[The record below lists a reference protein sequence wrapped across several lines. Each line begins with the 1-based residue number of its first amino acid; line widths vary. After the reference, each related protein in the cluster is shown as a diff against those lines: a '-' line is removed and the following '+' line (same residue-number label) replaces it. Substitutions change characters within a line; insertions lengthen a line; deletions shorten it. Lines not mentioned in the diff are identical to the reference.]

1 MNQMIHM
8 MIVAIGQDTYSMYT
22 HWHIIDARTQEVVV
36 EKLLD
41 LVQANETLQILQLQ
55 NPNTQYEIVE
65 TQQSSVK
72 PGFGRD
78 PDLH

>member
-1 MNQMIHM
+1 M
-8 MIVAIGQDTYSMYT
+8 YS
-22 HWHIIDARTQEVVV
+22 HWHIVDARTKEVVV

-41 LVQANETLQILQLQ
+41 IYQANETLQILKSQ
-55 NPNTQYEIVE
+55 NPNTEYEIVE
-65 TQQSSVK
+65 TQHSTVK

>member
-1 MNQMIHM
+1 
-8 MIVAIGQDTYSMYT
+8 MYT

-41 LVQANETLQILQLQ
+41 LNQANETLQILQLQ

>member
-1 MNQMIHM
+1 
-8 MIVAIGQDTYSMYT
+8 MYT

-55 NPNTQYEIVE
+55 NPNIQYEIVE

>member
-1 MNQMIHM
+1 M
-8 MIVAIGQDTYSMYT
+8 YS
-22 HWHIIDARTQEVVV
+22 HWHIVDARTKEVVV

-41 LVQANETLQILQLQ
+41 IYQANETLQILKSQ
-55 NPNTQYEIVE
+55 NPNTEYEIVE
-65 TQQSSVK
+65 TKHSTVK

>member
-1 MNQMIHM
+1 
-8 MIVAIGQDTYSMYT
+8 MYT
-22 HWHIIDARTQEVVV
+22 HWHIINTRTKEVVV

-41 LVQANETLQILQLQ
+41 LSQANETLQILQLQ
-55 NPNTQYEIVE
+55 NPHVEYEI
-65 TQQSSVK
+65 TQTEHSTVK

>member
-1 MNQMIHM
+1 
-8 MIVAIGQDTYSMYT
+8 MYT
-22 HWHIIDARTQEVVV
+22 HWHIIDARTKEVVV

-41 LVQANETLQILQLQ
+41 LSQANETLQILQQQ
-55 NPNTQYEIVE
+55 NPHVEYAITQTEHS
-65 TQQSSVK
+65 TVK

>member
-1 MNQMIHM
+1 M
-8 MIVAIGQDTYSMYT
+8 YS
-22 HWHIIDARTQEVVV
+22 HWHIVDTRTKEVVV

-41 LVQANETLQILQLQ
+41 IYQANETLQILKDQ
-55 NPNTQYEIVE
+55 NPNTEYEIVE
-65 TQQSSVK
+65 TQHSTVK

>member
-1 MNQMIHM
+1 
-8 MIVAIGQDTYSMYT
+8 MYT

>member
-1 MNQMIHM
+1 
-8 MIVAIGQDTYSMYT
+8 MYT
-22 HWHIIDARTQEVVV
+22 HWHIINSQTKEVVV

-41 LVQANETLQILQLQ
+41 INQANETLQILKEQ
-55 NPNTQYEIVE
+55 NPHEEYEIIE
-65 TQQSSVK
+65 TQHSTVK

>member
-1 MNQMIHM
+1 
-8 MIVAIGQDTYSMYT
+8 MYT
-22 HWHIIDARTQEVVV
+22 HWHIIDARTKEVVV

-41 LVQANETLQILQLQ
+41 LVQANETLQILQIQ
-55 NPNTQYEIVE
+55 NPDTEYEIVE
-65 TQQSSVK
+65 TQHSTVK